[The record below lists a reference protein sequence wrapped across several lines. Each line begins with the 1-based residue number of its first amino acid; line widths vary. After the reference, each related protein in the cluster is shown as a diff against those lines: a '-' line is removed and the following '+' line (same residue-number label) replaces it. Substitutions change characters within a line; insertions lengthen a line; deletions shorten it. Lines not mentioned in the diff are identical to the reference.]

1 MTLKIMKIYFAGSI
15 RGGRGDAQLY
25 RQIIELLGQY
35 GEVLTEHIG
44 DETLTSAGSTMEPQY
59 IFEQDT
65 DWLREADVIVAEVTT
80 PSLGVGY
87 EIGLAESL
95 EKRILCLY
103 REQEDSQVSAMILG
117 NRNLSIAQYESIT
130 DIENYLQDYF

>member
-1 MTLKIMKIYFAGSI
+1 MKIYFAGSI

-25 RQIIELLGQY
+25 KQIIELLGQY

-44 DETLTSAGSTMEPQY
+44 DESLTSAGSTMEPQY

>member
-1 MTLKIMKIYFAGSI
+1 MKIYFAGSI

-25 RQIIELLGQY
+25 KQIIELLGQY

-44 DETLTSAGSTMEPQY
+44 DETLTSAGSSMEPQY

-65 DWLREADVIVAEVTT
+65 DWLREADVVVAEVTT

-117 NRNLSIAQYESIT
+117 NRNLSIAQYESIE
-130 DIENYLQDYF
+130 DIENYLVDYF

>member
-1 MTLKIMKIYFAGSI
+1 MLQNSETAH
-15 RGGRGDAQLY
+15 LY
-25 RQIIELLGQY
+25 EQIVLLLSEY
-35 GEVLTEHIG
+35 GEVLTEKNNDGI
-44 DETLTSAGSTMEPQY
+44 EPQY
-59 IFEQDT
+59 IFERDT
-65 DWLREADVIVAEVTT
+65 DWLREADVVVAEVTT

-103 REQEDSQVSAMILG
+103 REQEDSRVSAMVLG

-130 DIENYLQDYF
+130 DIEAYLQDYF

>member
-1 MTLKIMKIYFAGSI
+1 MKIYFAGSI

-25 RQIIELLGQY
+25 KQIIELLGQY

-65 DWLREADVIVAEVTT
+65 DWLREADVVVAEVTT

-103 REQEDSQVSAMILG
+103 REQEDSHVSAMILG

>member
-1 MTLKIMKIYFAGSI
+1 MKIYFAGSI